1 MAVREDKEREL
12 LLDLAKN
19 VKELGICG
27 GELDRLVG
35 QRGEHA
41 MPVAEAAIIAKRIML
56 HLFRGSIDSATLCLE
71 EGWQSRLED
80 TAVMGGKAA
89 QNEPLSRVM
98 DKSDTR
104 LLNSLE
110 QSGIMTVADLMK
122 STEEDWLEIPN
133 VGESAVQK
141 LHALRA
147 TLRIRSNV

>member
-1 MAVREDKEREL
+1 MAVREDEEREL
-12 LLDLAKN
+12 LLELAKN
-19 VKELGICG
+19 IRELGVCG
-27 GELDRLVG
+27 GELDRLVA

-41 MPVAEAAIIAKRIML
+41 MPVIEATIIAKRIML

-71 EGWQSRLED
+71 EGWESRLED
-80 TAVMGGKAA
+80 NAVMGGKAA
-89 QNEPLSRVM
+89 ENEPLSRVM

-110 QSGIMTVADLMK
+110 QSGIMTVADLMR

-133 VGESAVQK
+133 VGESAANK

-147 TLRIRSNV
+147 ALKTRAKP